1 MHKALHP
8 LPVLDTNAL
17 NAKAAAWQPLLASGP
32 GLNRVV
38 VEWSVGK
45 GSNCYVYPA
54 ADRAQGENL
63 TAGVVGT
70 QSDERYAD
78 FLEYDFV
85 PKVVSALEQAGVPV
99 QVRCV
104 DLRPIQTQRA
114 RRRVIEA
121 AGKAKLGDSVAVS
134 HGH

>member
-1 MHKALHP
+1 MHKALSH
-8 LPVLDTNAL
+8 LPTLDTSAL
-17 NAKAAAWQPLLASGP
+17 QAKAAAWQPLLASGP

-45 GSNCYVYPA
+45 GPSCFVYPA
-54 ADRAQGENL
+54 ADRAQGVNL
-63 TAGVVGT
+63 TSGVVGT

-85 PKVVSALEQAGVPV
+85 PKVVATLQQSGVPV
-99 QVRCV
+99 QVNCV
-104 DLRPIQTQRA
+104 DLRPVQTQRA
-114 RRRVIEA
+114 RRHVIEA
-121 AGKAKLGDSVAVS
+121 ASKAKLGDTQAAS